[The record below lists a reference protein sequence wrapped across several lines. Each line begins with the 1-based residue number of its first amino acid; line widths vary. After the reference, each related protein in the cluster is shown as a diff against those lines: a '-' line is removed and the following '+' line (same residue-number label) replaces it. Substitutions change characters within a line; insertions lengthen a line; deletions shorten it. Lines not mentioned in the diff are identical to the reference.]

1 MTEYNKISLNAVILI
16 DELNAYVGGEN
27 GLILSTID
35 GGASW
40 SKISSLNTES
50 IKSFSLKPNGN
61 IYAVGDKGLIMR
73 IK

>member
-50 IKSFSLKPNGN
+50 FKSFSLKPNGN